1 MDKRNLKRN
10 FNPAIYNLHSFDEWR
25 QILSSIGI
33 WIDSV
38 QDLIIK
44 VHFNRGECLQQNLQK
59 RDSFSMRE
67 VRKKK
72 NSNAETLD
80 LVVNYSG
87 KQQTKIKTSMTFQ
100 EILIL

>member
-1 MDKRNLKRN
+1 
-10 FNPAIYNLHSFDEWR
+10 
-25 QILSSIGI
+25 
-33 WIDSV
+33 
-38 QDLIIK
+38 
-44 VHFNRGECLQQNLQK
+44 
-59 RDSFSMRE
+59 MRE
-67 VRKKK
+67 LRKKK